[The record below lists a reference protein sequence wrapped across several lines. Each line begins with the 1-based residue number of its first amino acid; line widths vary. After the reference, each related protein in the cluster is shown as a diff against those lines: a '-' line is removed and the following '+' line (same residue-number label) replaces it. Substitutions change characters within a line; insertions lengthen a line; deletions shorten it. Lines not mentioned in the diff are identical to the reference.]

1 MGTTLNPESPIT
13 REEFEK
19 MATELLAQNTATKQ
33 SQHETIVRQTE
44 FRLVL
49 GAAVIILGAIGA
61 VFGLLYTSSENTNDS
76 LSDLVKQSGYLQGLV
91 EMQSNRQPDI
101 LNEINRREELTL
113 KQISALDSKV
123 EGIKSSVEDVQSK
136 VDSVDRRISRI
147 EGMRSER

>member
-49 GAAVIILGAIGA
+49 GAAVIIFGAIGA
-61 VFGLLYTSSENTNDS
+61 VFGLLYTSSGDIMK
-76 LSDLVKQSGYLQGLV
+76 VSGHLQGLV
-91 EMQSNRQPDI
+91 EMQGKRQSEI

-123 EGIKSSVEDVQSK
+123 EGINSRVEDVQSK